1 MLSIPEPVPDPQT
14 LLALG
19 QLTSPVE
26 CPSRRGVPKWGEGG
40 VEPPNFGLFESIFS
54 AIREAATSL

>member
-19 QLTSPVE
+19 QPDLS
-26 CPSRRGVPKWGEGG
+26 SGVPLEARRTEVGRRRRRA
-40 VEPPNFGLFESIFS
+40 PNFGLFESIFS